1 MFSNRAVV
9 FLQKHISFNNG
20 IFNMQTSLAIPC
32 TIINSWV
39 HKKCNNITKFCYQKL
54 QNSQDSW
61 YCKKCI
67 KQILPFSEL
76 TASWLNMVTKENLI
90 SSPKKIIQKN
100 NLTFLNDEYGT
111 SVNNDYLIPDKFYKE
126 IY

>member
-1 MFSNRAVV
+1 
-9 FLQKHISFNNG
+9 
-20 IFNMQTSLAIPC
+20 
-32 TIINSWV
+32 
-39 HKKCNNITKFCYQKL
+39 
-54 QNSQDSW
+54 
-61 YCKKCI
+61 
-67 KQILPFSEL
+67 
-76 TASWLNMVTKENLI
+76 MVTKENLI

>member
-1 MFSNRAVV
+1 
-9 FLQKHISFNNG
+9 
-20 IFNMQTSLAIPC
+20 MQTSLAIPC

-61 YCKKCI
+61 YCKKYI

-76 TASWLNMVTKENLI
+76 TESQLNMVTKENLI

-111 SVNNDYLIPDKFYKE
+111 SINNDCLIPDKFYKK